1 MVKTREKL
9 LDLARDHCEL
19 LRVSI
24 QCSVLTEAMQVVE
37 LKRFFSA
44 V

>member
-1 MVKTREKL
+1 MKTRERS
-9 LDLARDHCEL
+9 LDLARDHSEL

-24 QCSVLTEAMQVVE
+24 QCSVLTEAMQVV
-37 LKRFFSA
+37 KTKGFFSA